1 MKSNNKK
8 VSIRAVMAWIVS
20 LLVVLSS
27 MMLVQNPASAQELTE
42 VPLGETTTEIKPY
55 PSQPGVH
62 TFKTRVD
69 ANASPN
75 NVQKFTIDISDKKNI
90 QTLDANN
97 AWHRIW
103 VNDELKAGSNVNRL
117 KSISRDNKTGKVTI
131 ELNEPITLNPNDGIS
146 IAVRFR
152 SAIHRNSIPAT
163 VRAFGQTQH
172 DSPDS
177 SDPADNDLGDP
188 AEDEDSQPGEVSD
201 EEEAVTPEEEPG
213 AAPEPG
219 DGEVPTPDGESESNL
234 KEMDEEKESSSQSDP
249 SAPNYTVN
257 TIGTVAVG
265 DTKIEKGNPSKLT
278 TTFTRQAN
286 FERAIFTVEAPNSI
300 LAVEKYTVNI
310 TQIEQGVKL
319 NYKVVSFDKNKVVV
333 EVYPI
338 KNGKRV
344 ASAIVPENSQVT
356 ASGSFSAN
364 PTVKLFQLDIYG
376 DVPKP
381 KLPEPQVVVDDYPY
395 LPDAVENPPLQQ
407 RCGQNVAIVFDVS
420 RSIGRDGLNAVKA
433 AGNVVIDSLAGS
445 AASVGLFN
453 FSTNSPAVPAAEQ
466 KKPLSLADSSNVR
479 TLKSKINNLNIG
491 DPPGTNWE
499 GALRSVKNSGTKY
512 DAVFFVT
519 DGMPSINN
527 ARTAGDIMGY
537 WTHTRDLADA
547 IIAANE
553 LKKDGTHI
561 EAFPVK
567 MPSQVERYPEFLLK
581 EEVYPTTIDALND
594 RFRNGE
600 YAVSPGQGY
609 WLGQGVD
616 IGKIQI
622 LRRNSLDV
630 TRNQP
635 LWTDGRLTPTQMIR
649 QLLGPD
655 QTDHNRWSTNP
666 VNDWGKL
673 AEQLRKNIAAPCVA
687 NLTVEKQIVD
697 SNGRVLEKGIGWQ
710 FTASTSGDNIVTE
723 YDASGNPKRVTNTQ
737 ALRTDGEG
745 LVIYGVNS
753 SNDLPVTVQET
764 IPASSNFKLHQQ
776 GGKNAKCTSVS
787 DGSTSLVEVPV
798 ENDGETGF
806 KLKMSYEQKLGAVRS
821 VHCIVQNV
829 ESAPIAPP
837 KLKVTKLEYDP
848 TSQGPKEIDGL
859 KASFAIFGSDD
870 AGNVDYSKNLLT
882 LESGK
887 DPVETKLESGTYWL
901 VETKSPEGYQL
912 LAQPVQLKLDFK
924 DGRWV
929 GEVVDGAGLVFMDS
943 KAGNNEIW
951 INVADIRTGELPK
964 TGGFG
969 VWLWALLGL
978 LVVGAG
984 GIIARRRTA

>member
-8 VSIRAVMAWIVS
+8 ASIRAVMAWIVS
-20 LLVVLSS
+20 LLVILSS
-27 MMLVQNPASAQELTE
+27 MMLAQNPAAAQTDFPVTTTSTGTGMPQGANTFQHVVEGSFNQSGTLTAISNE
-42 VPLGETTTEIKPY
+42 VTNSSGETFYIKQIFVRVNDQEVWGHNQRGGTAGADFIKVDTNGYKLQAAPLKVEVNKGDKVTVTYVLFGNSVRTEMSGISAAGQVATAASEPSPEEPSPSETATETDDSSETESSPTETENPAERSEAPTTTSNPEPNA
-55 PSQPGVH
+55 
-62 TFKTRVD
+62 D
-69 ANASPN
+69 ANYVVNP
-75 NVQKFTIDISDKKNI
+75 VG
-90 QTLDANN
+90 TLTVGNTQ
-97 AWHRIW
+97 
-103 VNDELKAGSNVNRL
+103 SN
-117 KSISRDNKTGKVTI
+117 
-131 ELNEPITLNPNDGIS
+131 
-146 IAVRFR
+146 
-152 SAIHRNSIPAT
+152 
-163 VRAFGQTQH
+163 
-172 DSPDS
+172 
-177 SDPADNDLGDP
+177 
-188 AEDEDSQPGEVSD
+188 
-201 EEEAVTPEEEPG
+201 
-213 AAPEPG
+213 
-219 DGEVPTPDGESESNL
+219 
-234 KEMDEEKESSSQSDP
+234 
-249 SAPNYTVN
+249 
-257 TIGTVAVG
+257 
-265 DTKIEKGNPSKLT
+265 KGNPSSLT
-278 TTFTRQAN
+278 TTFTQQAN
-286 FERAIFTVEAPNSI
+286 FEKAIFTVEAPNSI
-300 LAVEKYTVNI
+300 LAVENYKLNI
-310 TQIEQGVKL
+310 RQIEQGVKL
-319 NYKVVSFDKNKVVV
+319 DYKVVSFDKNKVVV
-333 EVYPI
+333 EGYPV
-338 KNGKRV
+338 KDGKRV
-344 ASAIVPENSQVT
+344 ASAVVPEGSQITVT
-356 ASGSFSAN
+356 GGFSAN
-364 PTVKLFQLDIYG
+364 PTVKLFQLDVYG
-376 DVPKP
+376 DLPKP
-381 KLPEPQVVVDDYPY
+381 KLPEPQVIVDDYPY

-420 RSIGRDGLNAVKA
+420 ESIGRDGLDAVKGAGNAV
-433 AGNVVIDSLAGS
+433 IDALAGS
-445 AASVGLFN
+445 TANVGLFN
-453 FSTNSPAVPAAEQ
+453 FSSNSPAVQAAEQ
-466 KKPLSLADSSNVR
+466 KNPLSLDNAGNVR
-479 TLKSKINNLNIG
+479 TLKSKISNLTTVT
-491 DPPGTNWE
+491 PPGTNWE
-499 GALRSVKNSGTKY
+499 GALRSVKNSGAKY

-519 DGMPSINN
+519 DGMPSTNN
-527 ARTAGDIMGY
+527 ARTATDVEGY
-537 WTHTRDLADA
+537 WTHTKDLADA
-547 IIAANE
+547 IEAANE
-553 LKKDGTHI
+553 LKKEGTHI

-567 MPSQVERYPEFLLK
+567 MPPQAEQYPEYLLK
-581 EEVYPTTIDALND
+581 DGIYPTVNHGTKD

-600 YAVSPGQGY
+600 YTVSPGQGF
-609 WLGQGVD
+609 WLGQGID
-616 IGKIQI
+616 IGRIKI
-622 LRRNSLDV
+622 LRRGSTDV
-630 TRNQP
+630 TLNQS

-710 FTASTSGDNIVTE
+710 FTASTTGNSIVME

-745 LVIYGVNS
+745 LVNYGVNS

-798 ENDGETGF
+798 ANDGETGF

-848 TSQGPKEIDGL
+848 TSQGPKELDGL

-943 KAGNNEIW
+943 KARNNEIW

-978 LVVGAG
+978 LVVAAG
-984 GIIARRRTA
+984 GIIARRRIA